1 MPNWEALRRFA
12 QICLFWS
19 LCSPTKCLSQ
29 KTRGGQNFF
38 CTYLIKAKTIRS
50 RVEKI
55 QVIVILQNSSYKTV
69 IKCLYFLSE
78 DQMCE
83 NNPYCGAKQVILES
97 QYKFKMS
104 ITGLV
109 AKFSHFI
116 TYYGKTFFHSVPIN
130 RLK

>member
-1 MPNWEALRRFA
+1 M
-12 QICLFWS
+12 
-19 LCSPTKCLSQ
+19 
-29 KTRGGQNFF
+29 RGGQNFVY
-38 CTYLIKAKTIRS
+38 TYLIKARKTRS
-50 RVEKI
+50 RVEKN
-55 QVIVILQNSSYKTV
+55 QVTVILQNSPYKTV
-69 IKCLYFLSE
+69 IKGLYFLSE

-104 ITGLV
+104 ITGLM

-130 RLK
+130 RVK

>member
-1 MPNWEALRRFA
+1 MG
-12 QICLFWS
+12 
-19 LCSPTKCLSQ
+19 SQ
-29 KTRGGQNFF
+29 KTRGDQNFV
-38 CTYLIKAKTIRS
+38 CTYLIKVRTTRS

-55 QVIVILQNSSYKTV
+55 QVIVILQNSANKTV

-83 NNPYCGAKQVILES
+83 NNPYCGAKQAILES

-109 AKFSHFI
+109 AKFSHSI
-116 TYYGKTFFHSVPIN
+116 SYYSKIFFHSLPIN

>member
-1 MPNWEALRRFA
+1 MIL
-12 QICLFWS
+12 
-19 LCSPTKCLSQ
+19 
-29 KTRGGQNFF
+29 GGQHFIL
-38 CTYLIKAKTIRS
+38 TDLSAPKTTWS
-50 RVEKI
+50 RVKKFR
-55 QVIVILQNSSYKTV
+55 LQNSSCKTV
-69 IKCLYFLSE
+69 IKGLYFLSE

-83 NNPYCGAKQVILES
+83 NYPYYCGANQVILES
-97 QYKFKMS
+97 QYEFKMS